1 MFLIFEVFLLLHCSK
16 GIYILNNIIYSYVHL
31 KNGFLASIFKGVRIG
46 FGEVDYS
53 VSEGNGKAV
62 VLVTQAEP
70 ITENLTVPIVAI
82 TYEEFFGSGRTL
94 PSDFDDVELPNPAE
108 CKCDIADNLG
118 VATRYDMLIVQLLRT
133 CMVRKDRQKC
143 FPWKRLHGSGTL
155 SGGSRGGSLG
165 YKEPPFVHWTI
176 EKWVWFFKKRVCSRE
191 NQ

>member
-1 MFLIFEVFLLLHCSK
+1 MSKVFLIFEVFLLLHYSK
-16 GIYILNNIIYSYVHL
+16 GIYILNNIYSYVHL

-108 CKCDIADNLG
+108 CMCNNYCSNIAIG
-118 VATRYDMLIVQLLRT
+118 IE
-133 CMVRKDRQKC
+133 
-143 FPWKRLHGSGTL
+143 S
-155 SGGSRGGSLG
+155 
-165 YKEPPFVHWTI
+165 PPQVLPPPPPRHFAPHFV
-176 EKWVWFFKKRVCSRE
+176 C
-191 NQ
+191 